1 MSVPPPSGPRASAR
15 APAPDPGA
23 GATAA
28 AATTTAR
35 MPATSARP
43 DSRPVPSLAA
53 GRSDAGAPDAGRPR
67 PGRRVRGR
75 VAALLPRRSDLAE
88 VRRDPRRDLLAGLT
102 VAIVALPL
110 ALGFGVSSGLGA
122 EAGLATAV
130 VAGALAAIF
139 GGSNL
144 QVSGPTG
151 AMTVV
156 LVPIVAEHGPSGV
169 LTVGLIAGV
178 LLVALAALRAGAYM
192 RYVPAPVVEG
202 FTLGI
207 ACVIGLQQIPNA
219 LGVAKSD
226 GDRVLVVAW
235 RAFEEFA
242 AAPNWTAVALAA
254 AVAAVMLTGARLR
267 PTVPFSVIAVAVAT
281 VVAQLAHL
289 DAAPPIGD
297 LPSGLSAP
305 SPAFLDLGSLGSLLA
320 PAVAV
325 AALAALESL
334 LSASVA
340 DGMTVGQRHDP
351 DRELFG
357 QGLANIA
364 APLFGGVPATGAI
377 ARTAVNVRS
386 GAGSRLAS
394 LTHAAVLAVIVFTAA
409 PLVSRIPLAALAG
422 VLIATAIR
430 MVEVGSLRAMARA
443 TRSDAAVLVLTA
455 AATLVLDLVR
465 AVIVGLAVA
474 GVLAL
479 RAVAGQARLDQ
490 LPLDRDDH
498 TAEEHALLAEH
509 IVAYRIDGPL
519 FFAAAHRFLLELT
532 EVADVRVVIL
542 RMSRVSTVD
551 ATGALVLK
559 DVVDKLGRRGIVVMA
574 SGIRRGQ
581 RQALDSVGAL
591 APLRHEGREY
601 ATTPEAIRGARQYL
615 ERSGVLPPPAPDV
628 PHPLG
633 TGSCPPRADGVE
645 G

>member
-1 MSVPPPSGPRASAR
+1 MTSGAR
-15 APAPDPGA
+15 RVW
-23 GATAA
+23 T
-28 AATTTAR
+28 R
-35 MPATSARP
+35 ITS
-43 DSRPVPSLAA
+43 LL
-53 GRSDAGAPDAGRPR
+53 
-67 PGRRVRGR
+67 PGRY
-75 VAALLPRRSDLAE
+75 DLAD

-130 VAGALAAIF
+130 VAGALAAVF

-156 LVPIVAEHGPSGV
+156 LVPIVGTYGPTGV
-169 LTVGLIAGV
+169 LTVGLMAGV
-178 LLVALAALRAGAYM
+178 LLVALAAMRAGKYM
-192 RYVPAPVVEG
+192 QYVPAPVVEG

-219 LGVAKSD
+219 LGVPKPE
-226 GDRVLVVAW
+226 GDRVLVVTC
-235 RAFEEFA
+235 RAVEEFA
-242 AAPNWTAVALAA
+242 HSPNWTAVGLAV
-254 AVAAVMLTGARLR
+254 AVAAVMLAGARWR
-267 PTVPFSVIAVAVAT
+267 PTVPFSIVAVIAAT

-289 DAAPPIGD
+289 DAAQPIGD
-297 LPSGLSAP
+297 LPSGLPAP
-305 SPAFLDLGSLGSLLA
+305 TLAFLDPGALGSLLA

-364 APLFGGVPATGAI
+364 SPLFGGVPATGAI
-377 ARTAVNVRS
+377 ARTAVNVRT
-386 GAGSRLAS
+386 GATSRLAS
-394 LTHAAVLAVIVFTAA
+394 LTHAAVLAVIVFAAA

-422 VLIATAIR
+422 VLLATAIR

-443 TRSDAAVLVLTA
+443 TRSDALILVLTA
-455 AATLVLDLVR
+455 VATLALDLVY
-465 AVIVGLAVA
+465 AVIIGLVVA
-474 GVLAL
+474 GALAL
-479 RAVAGQARLDQ
+479 RAVAQQARLDQ
-490 LPLDRDDH
+490 IPLDRGDH

-509 IVAYRIDGPL
+509 IVAYRLDGPL

-532 EVADVRVVIL
+532 EVADVRVIVL
-542 RMSRVSTVD
+542 RMARVSTMD

-559 DVVDKLGRRGIVVMA
+559 DAVEKLTRRGILVLA
-574 SGIRRGQ
+574 SGIRPGQ
-581 RQALDSVGAL
+581 RQVLDSVGAL
-591 APLRHEGREY
+591 ELLQPDAREY
-601 ATTPEAIRGARQYL
+601 AATPEAIRAARDHL
-615 ERSGVLPPPAPDV
+615 ELTGILSADTVPQQPAPK
-628 PHPLG
+628 PALP
-633 TGSCPPRADGVE
+633 SESQEEPA
-645 G
+645 